1 MPADK
6 DVLTAVSRRLL
17 LGAAGLPLAG
27 PVRGSPV
34 RSAADIPAQ
43 CAAVVRL
50 EGLIDQ
56 SSSRWTDLEKAAITE
71 FDYFSLSDADR
82 LTFATGREMA
92 VVEAECERLHKAREA
107 ALSPLEKVQPRTV
120 HDAVA
125 LLAIAYHILKFE
137 EGDAWPYV
145 RKAWSFLS
153 ESRCP
158 GCGEASLPEGFPR

>member
-1 MPADK
+1 MPTHKEAS
-6 DVLTAVSRRLL
+6 TAVSRRLL
-17 LGAAGLPLAG
+17 LGVAGLPLAG
-27 PVRGSPV
+27 PVRGSPAHG
-34 RSAADIPAQ
+34 AADIPAQ

-56 SSSRWTDLEKAAITE
+56 SSSRWTDLEKVAISE
-71 FDYFSLSDADR
+71 FDYFNLSDADR
-82 LTFATGREMA
+82 LAFPTGREMA
-92 VVEAECERLHKAREA
+92 VVDAECRRLHKAREA
-107 ALSPLEKVQPRTV
+107 ALGPLEEAHPRTV

-137 EGDAWPYV
+137 EGDSWPYV

-158 GCGEASLPEGFPR
+158 GCGVAHLPEGFPR